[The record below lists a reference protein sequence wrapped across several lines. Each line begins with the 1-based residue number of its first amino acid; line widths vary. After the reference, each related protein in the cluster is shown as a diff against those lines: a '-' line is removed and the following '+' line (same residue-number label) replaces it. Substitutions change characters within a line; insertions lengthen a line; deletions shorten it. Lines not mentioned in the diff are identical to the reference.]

1 MKSFVILSAVAALA
15 LSLSASSVTLDGNSV
30 TSRDIVDIANGA
42 KVGIDQNAFSKVK
55 KAHEI
60 LLNAAKDGQKIYGL
74 TVGVG
79 LNKDKNFVD
88 AKGNLDP
95 EVIKA
100 STDFNIGLIHAHC
113 GGVGEIYRFK
123 R

>member
-55 KAHEI
+55 KS
-60 LLNAAKDGQKIYGL
+60 
-74 TVGVG
+74 TR
-79 LNKDKNFVD
+79 NF
-88 AKGNLDP
+88 A
-95 EVIKA
+95 
-100 STDFNIGLIHAHC
+100 
-113 GGVGEIYRFK
+113 
-123 R
+123 